1 MRKKEDQCSTVG
13 VWEMSTINTTSA
25 KPSVPVLR
33 RGKSSFESYVPS
45 MGWLYADSA
54 VCGGEL
60 WSKELC
66 WVFLQK
72 KPKKTTTTQK
82 RRLKTLNSITIMCY
96 MNVETLL
103 RRLCTHDTFPAQSI
117 TICDFWYSHTLTQAC
132 VFSPKSARHVRAWTM
147 TWVEGRKR

>member
-1 MRKKEDQCSTVG
+1 MRKKEDQCSTVE
-13 VWEMSTINTTSA
+13 VWGMSTINTTSA

-33 RGKSSFESYVPS
+33 RGKSSLESYVPS

-72 KPKKTTTTQK
+72 NKKATQN
-82 RRLKTLNSITIMCY
+82 RRLKTLNNISVTCY
-96 MNVETLL
+96 MNVET
-103 RRLCTHDTFPAQSI
+103 RVCTRDTFPAQSI
-117 TICDFWYSHTLTQAC
+117 TIRDFWYSHTHTQAC

>member
-1 MRKKEDQCSTVG
+1 MRKKEDQCSTVE
-13 VWEMSTINTTSA
+13 VWGMSTINTTSA

-66 WVFLQK
+66 WVFLQNK
-72 KPKKTTTTQK
+72 NKKTTTTQK

-117 TICDFWYSHTLTQAC
+117 TIRDFWYSHTLTQAC
-132 VFSPKSARHVRAWTM
+132 VFSPKSARHVRVWTM

>member
-1 MRKKEDQCSTVG
+1 MRKKEDQCSTVE
-13 VWEMSTINTTSA
+13 VWGMSTINTTSA

-33 RGKSSFESYVPS
+33 RGKSSLESYVPS

-72 KPKKTTTTQK
+72 NKKTTQK
-82 RRLKTLNSITIMCY
+82 RRLKTLNSISITCY

-117 TICDFWYSHTLTQAC
+117 TIRDFWYSHTHTQAC